1 MWGGPTLWPNT
12 TEPPDW
18 TGRGKQYTN
27 RLQASFVRCWRPE
40 TKAGIEEAFSR
51 SDFEHARGGNVLK
64 RAPLRIDRPMLALV
78 DRFSVEVMGPTEKE
92 PRNHTRTEKHDIRV
106 AKLPWRNAVLARLQL
121 RQARSGLFHFPFQ
134 LPPSYKRRRT
144 YGTRYSDASTTSSL
158 NSKSFRRT
166 QIKFSTPIPTN
177 SCAKSP
183 VEHLGGT

>member
-1 MWGGPTLWPNT
+1 VPHT

-18 TGRGKQYTN
+18 TGRRKQYTN

-51 SDFEHARGGNVLK
+51 SDFEHARGVNVLK
-64 RAPLRIDRPMLALV
+64 RAPLRIDRPMLALI
-78 DRFSVEVMGPTEKE
+78 DRFAVEVMGHTDKE
-92 PRNHTRTEKHDIRV
+92 RRDDTRTVKNDIRV